1 MARSAKLKFPNKWP
15 AFLIGLIKIRT
26 VYWTKMRLV
35 AWVVLVAK
43 GGHKGADNRAA
54 SAGKDVR
61 KVADSRAASAEK
73 DGHREVLTQLPA
85 SRLVVE
91 ALVGKV
97 ADQKEE
103 ALVVKAAGRRVAKA
117 ARKAVAVRVVL
128 LPLAFQVKAS
138 HNPDKDS
145 TW

>member
-1 MARSAKLKFPNKWP
+1 M
-15 AFLIGLIKIRT
+15 
-26 VYWTKMRLV
+26 
-35 AWVVLVAK
+35 
-43 GGHKGADNRAA
+43 
-54 SAGKDVR
+54 
-61 KVADSRAASAEK
+61 
-73 DGHREVLTQLPA
+73 TQLLA

-91 ALVGKV
+91 ALGGKV

-117 ARKAVAVRVVL
+117 AHKAVAVRVVL

-145 TW
+145 TWWLIQRGEVSLQLIKSLRVNRLRREGEFQPSSAEAL

>member
-1 MARSAKLKFPNKWP
+1 
-15 AFLIGLIKIRT
+15 
-26 VYWTKMRLV
+26 MRLV
-35 AWVVLVAK
+35 TWVVLAGK
-43 GGHKGADNRAA
+43 GG
-54 SAGKDVR
+54 R
-61 KVADSRAASAEK
+61 KVADNRAASAEK

-97 ADQKEE
+97 ADHKEALAGKGGLKAAGKRE
-103 ALVVKAAGRRVAKA
+103 ALVVKVADRRKVLGAKVGRKAAGRRVAKA
-117 ARKAVAVRVVL
+117 ARKEVAFQVVL
-128 LPLAFQVKAS
+128 LPLAFQVEAS

>member
-1 MARSAKLKFPNKWP
+1 M
-15 AFLIGLIKIRT
+15 
-26 VYWTKMRLV
+26 
-35 AWVVLVAK
+35 
-43 GGHKGADNRAA
+43 ADN
-54 SAGKDVR
+54 
-61 KVADSRAASAEK
+61 RAASAEK

-97 ADQKEE
+97 ADHKE
-103 ALVVKAAGRRVAKA
+103 ALAGKGGLKAAGKRAALVAKVAARRKVLGAKVGHKAAGRRVAKA
-117 ARKAVAVRVVL
+117 ARKEV
-128 LPLAFQVKAS
+128 AFQVEAS